1 MTCPKWHPM
10 PFIVCSALHR
20 ELGCYLGLSLTLSR
34 VWGSDVV
41 VEGRP
46 LREKS
51 LSFSLSAR
59 LYHCSLSLILIIRYL
74 LNKII
79 DEMYNHA
86 PPANLQAL
94 DGFLLRKNVTI
105 YIQPFH

>member
-1 MTCPKWHPM
+1 M
-10 PFIVCSALHR
+10 
-20 ELGCYLGLSLTLSR
+20 
-34 VWGSDVV
+34 
-41 VEGRP
+41 VEGDP
-46 LREKS
+46 LKPS
-51 LSFSLSAR
+51 TFCPIPLLPD
-59 LYHCSLSLILIIRYL
+59 SLILIIRYL